1 MTKSVEI
8 KVHDFDYRLYQ
19 VWELIKREF
28 SKENARII
36 KKYDIEMTNQT
47 LAKATRWKHIQTL
60 INLTKMINKN
70 WKDIT
75 KEDIGELVAQIIERF
90 GSLNGQESNYSYD
103 HKKYRFS

>member
-1 MTKSVEI
+1 MTKSIEI

-19 VWELIKREF
+19 MWELIKREF

-47 LAKATRWKHIQTL
+47 LAKATRWKHLQTL
-60 INLTKMINKN
+60 INLTKMINKD

-90 GSLNGQESNYSYD
+90 GASNGQESNYSYD
-103 HKKYRFS
+103 HKKI